1 MVNEKVFCF
10 TSIRTIPLFSAFINN
25 KKPEKSSRY
34 FKK

>member
-1 MVNEKVFCF
+1 MRKFFALPQFELFRF
-10 TSIRTIPLFSAFINN
+10 FSAFLNN